1 MKFPV
6 ATRFAERATG
16 NHVDGEIRPS
26 IWLDIAGQLQWKY
39 GGSALDAE
47 WDWAGIFDGSQTSR
61 SRIECYSAVA
71 GDELHGLISLDIR
84 GRKIGRAKGLVVDY
98 LATNPQNR
106 AGGLKYVGI
115 ALMAVAVARSRELKM
130 GGRIWLESL
139 PDPRTLAFYEGIGMI
154 KHSEKSRGG
163 FDAFTFDI
171 DAAAEFFRLTQSEKL
186 FAP

>member
-1 MKFPV
+1 MTFPV
-6 ATRFAERATG
+6 AAGFEERTTG
-16 NHVDGEIRPS
+16 NHVDGEIHPT
-26 IWLDIAGQLQWKY
+26 IWLDIAAQLQWKY
-39 GGSALDAE
+39 GGGALDAE
-47 WDWAGIFDGSQTSR
+47 WDWAGIFDGSQTR
-61 SRIECYSAVA
+61 HSRIECYSAMA

-139 PDPRTLAFYEGIGMI
+139 PDPRTLAFYEGIGMT
-154 KHSEKSRGG
+154 KHSEKSQDG

-171 DAAAEFFRLTQSEKL
+171 DAAAEFFRLVQNEKRIAL
-186 FAP
+186 